1 MFHNITLVHPWLL
14 LGLALVPLLIV
25 WYVWRYRKQEPTL
38 RISDMSLMEGSQ
50 PTLRQRLRPLLYVL
64 RLAAVA
70 LLVVALARPQRQ
82 MSREEMQVEG
92 IDVVLAMDISGSM
105 MAEDFRPNRLEAAK
119 KVAASFIEGRKDDRI
134 GLVVFAGEAFTQI
147 PLTIDHHVLL
157 DQLSRVKTGIIKD
170 GTAMGDGLAT
180 AVNRLKDS
188 QAKSKVII
196 LLTDGINNQGSVDP
210 QNAAEIAALYDIRLY
225 TIGVGTR
232 GSAPYPF
239 KDQFGRTVYQ
249 NVPVEIDEQLL
260 TSMAEATKEGK
271 YFRST
276 NKQSLENIF
285 AEIDHME
292 KTKVDVTRYE
302 NNKDIYLPLL
312 LLALGCLGLELVLQL
327 LYFKN

>member
-1 MFHNITLVHPWLL
+1 MFHNITFVHPWLL

-188 QAKSKVII
+188 QAKSK
-196 LLTDGINNQGSVDP
+196 
-210 QNAAEIAALYDIRLY
+210 DI
-225 TIGVGTR
+225 
-232 GSAPYPF
+232 
-239 KDQFGRTVYQ
+239 
-249 NVPVEIDEQLL
+249 
-260 TSMAEATKEGK
+260 
-271 YFRST
+271 
-276 NKQSLENIF
+276 
-285 AEIDHME
+285 
-292 KTKVDVTRYE
+292 
-302 NNKDIYLPLL
+302 
-312 LLALGCLGLELVLQL
+312 
-327 LYFKN
+327 

>member
-1 MFHNITLVHPWLL
+1 MFHNITFANPWVL
-14 LGLALVPLLIV
+14 LGLILVPLLIA
-25 WYVWRYRKQEPTL
+25 WYIWRYRKQDPTI
-38 RISDMSLMEGSQ
+38 RISDLSLINDVK

-64 RLAAVA
+64 RVLAITA
-70 LLVVALARPQRQ
+70 LIIALARPQRQ

-157 DQLSRVKTGIIKD
+157 DQLSRIKTGIIKD

-180 AVNRLKDS
+180 AVNRLKES
-188 QAKSKVII
+188 KAKSKVII

-232 GSAPYPF
+232 GMAPYPF

-249 NVPVEIDEQLL
+249 NVPVEIDENLL
-260 TSMAEATKEGK
+260 TSMAQSTKDGK

-285 AEIDHME
+285 AEIDRME

-302 NNKDIYLPLL
+302 NYKDIYLPLL
-312 LLALGCLGLELVLQL
+312 LFALACLGLELLLQL
-327 LYFKN
+327 LYFK

>member
-1 MFHNITLVHPWLL
+1 MFHNITFANPWVL
-14 LGLALVPLLIV
+14 LGLILVPLLIA
-25 WYVWRYRKQEPTL
+25 WYIWRYRKQDPTI
-38 RISDMSLMEGSQ
+38 RISDLSLINDVK

-64 RLAAVA
+64 RVLAITA
-70 LLVVALARPQRQ
+70 LIIALARPQRQ

-157 DQLSRVKTGIIKD
+157 DQLSRIKTGIIKD

-180 AVNRLKDS
+180 AVNRLKES
-188 QAKSKVII
+188 KAKSKVII

-232 GSAPYPF
+232 GMAPYPF

-249 NVPVEIDEQLL
+249 NVPVEIDENLL
-260 TSMAEATKEGK
+260 TSMAQSTKDGK

-285 AEIDHME
+285 SEIDRME

-302 NNKDIYLPLL
+302 LSLIHI
-312 LLALGCLGLELVLQL
+312 
-327 LYFKN
+327 

>member
-1 MFHNITLVHPWLL
+1 MFHNITFANPWVL
-14 LGLALVPLLIV
+14 LGLILVPLLIA
-25 WYVWRYRKQEPTL
+25 WYIWRYRKQDPTI
-38 RISDMSLMEGSQ
+38 RISDLSLINDVK

-64 RLAAVA
+64 RVLAITA
-70 LLVVALARPQRQ
+70 LIIALARPQRQ

-157 DQLSRVKTGIIKD
+157 DQLSHIKTGIIKD

-180 AVNRLKDS
+180 AVNRLKES
-188 QAKSKVII
+188 KAKSKVII

-232 GSAPYPF
+232 GMAPYPF

-249 NVPVEIDEQLL
+249 NVPVEIDENLL
-260 TSMAEATKEGK
+260 TSMAQSTKDGK

-285 AEIDHME
+285 SEIDRME

-302 NNKDIYLPLL
+302 NYKDIYLPLL
-312 LLALGCLGLELVLQL
+312 LFALACLGLELLLQL
-327 LYFKN
+327 LYFK

>member
-1 MFHNITLVHPWLL
+1 MFHNITFANPWVL
-14 LGLALVPLLIV
+14 LGLILVPLLIA
-25 WYVWRYRKQEPTL
+25 WYIWRYRKQDPTI
-38 RISDMSLMEGSQ
+38 RISDLSLINDVK

-64 RLAAVA
+64 RVLAITA
-70 LLVVALARPQRQ
+70 LIIALARPQRQ

-157 DQLSRVKTGIIKD
+157 DQLSRIKTGIIKD

-180 AVNRLKDS
+180 AVNRLKES
-188 QAKSKVII
+188 KAKSKVII

-232 GSAPYPF
+232 GMAPYPF

-249 NVPVEIDEQLL
+249 NVPVEIDENLL
-260 TSMAEATKEGK
+260 TSMAQSTKDGK

-285 AEIDHME
+285 SEIDRME

-302 NNKDIYLPLL
+302 NYKDIYLPLL
-312 LLALGCLGLELVLQL
+312 LFALACLGLELLLQL
-327 LYFKN
+327 LYFK

>member
-1 MFHNITLVHPWLL
+1 MFHNITFANPWVL
-14 LGLALVPLLIV
+14 LGLILVPLLIA
-25 WYVWRYRKQEPTL
+25 WYIWRYRKQDPTI
-38 RISDMSLMEGSQ
+38 RISDLSLINDVK

-64 RLAAVA
+64 RVLAITA
-70 LLVVALARPQRQ
+70 LVIALARPQRQ

-157 DQLSRVKTGIIKD
+157 DQLSRIKTGIIKD

-180 AVNRLKDS
+180 AVNRLKES
-188 QAKSKVII
+188 KAKSKVII

-232 GSAPYPF
+232 GMAPYPF

-249 NVPVEIDEQLL
+249 NVPVEIDENLL
-260 TSMAEATKEGK
+260 TSMAQSTKDGK

-285 AEIDHME
+285 SEIDRME

-302 NNKDIYLPLL
+302 NYKDIYLPLL
-312 LLALGCLGLELVLQL
+312 LFALACLGLELLLQL
-327 LYFKN
+327 LYFK

>member
-1 MFHNITLVHPWLL
+1 MTFANPAYLFLLLLLIPVVGWYIWQLHDQDASLQVSSVGSLKAQPKSARIYLLHVPFVLRVAVITLL
-14 LGLALVPLLIV
+14 
-25 WYVWRYRKQEPTL
+25 
-38 RISDMSLMEGSQ
+38 SL
-50 PTLRQRLRPLLYVL
+50 
-64 RLAAVA
+64 
-70 LLVVALARPQRQ
+70 ALARPQLSNRWA
-82 MSREEMQVEG
+82 SESTEG
-92 IDVVLAMDISGSM
+92 IDIMMALDISGTM
-105 MAEDFRPNRLEAAK
+105 LAEDFQPTRLEAAK
-119 KVAASFIEGRKDDRI
+119 KVATDFVIARPNDQI

-239 KDQFGRTVYQ
+239 KDQ
-249 NVPVEIDEQLL
+249 QLL